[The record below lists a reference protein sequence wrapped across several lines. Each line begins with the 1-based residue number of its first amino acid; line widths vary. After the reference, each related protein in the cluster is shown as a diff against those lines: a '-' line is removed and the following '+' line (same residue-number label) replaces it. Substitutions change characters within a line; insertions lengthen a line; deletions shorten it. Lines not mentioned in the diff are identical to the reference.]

1 MTDAVYESTHVS
13 RARRVALSL
22 AFGALPPLAGAWWR
36 WARDGGASFALPE
49 LALGGAIALGM
60 VVAALR
66 SRAVYRVELTPDA
79 LLVHRDPGVID
90 RFPLADVTA
99 SSEPTPGGW
108 SRDPAETLVITA
120 RDGAQTRYRLPDDAH
135 TPGIVDDIANAQR
148 GTPFAD
154 PSGAGTDPVS

>member
-1 MTDAVYESTHVS
+1 MTDALYESAHVS

-36 WARDGGASFALPE
+36 WARDGSASFAPPE
-49 LALGGAIALGM
+49 ALLGGAIALGM

-66 SRAVYRVELTPDA
+66 SRAVYRVELSADT
-79 LLVHRDPGVID
+79 LRIHRDPGVVD
-90 RFPLADVTA
+90 RYPLAEVTA

-108 SRDPAETLVITA
+108 SRDPSEALVITG
-120 RDGAQTRYRLPDDAH
+120 RDGARTRYRLPDDAH

-148 GTPFAD
+148 GTPFAET
-154 PSGAGTDPVS
+154 SSAGKDPVP